1 MPYIYPRFAPSAADK
16 AFKALERR
24 IAGGQGARITLK
36 PDRIPETSWP
46 ATGGVP
52 VDADRLGALREQVK
66 SAVQGRACTD
76 HQSRRVFD
84 VEVGLTLLRWFEQD
98 GPTNAADQDMWALLT
113 IAVMPDLALQRF
125 PPAHGSGRL
134 AKERFLAGRR
144 NVFYRAYL
152 RALVLGELLR
162 NPDMELYEDEL
173 VGMID
178 RNLSMD
184 HRLTRAIA
192 REIAGLSRNGNR
204 RETVRSG
211 LKAIQYEVK
220 VTDLGYLSEA
230 GLQEVVHRAMRQG
243 A

>member
-1 MPYIYPRFAPSAADK
+1 MAYLYPRFTPSAAEK
-16 AFKALERR
+16 MLRALEKR
-24 IAGGQGARITLK
+24 IASGQGARITLK
-36 PDRIPETSWP
+36 PDSMPETSWP

-52 VDADRLGALREQVK
+52 VDADRLRTLRGKVE
-66 SAVQGRACTD
+66 SAVQGQECAD

-84 VEVGLTLLRWFEQD
+84 IEVGLTLFKWLEQD
-98 GPTNAADQDMWALLT
+98 GPTNAADQDMWSFLT
-113 IAVMPDLALQRF
+113 IAVMPDLALRRF
-125 PPAHGSGRL
+125 PSDPGSGRL
-134 AKERFLAGRR
+134 PRERFLAGRR

-162 NPDMELYEDEL
+162 HPDMELYEDEL

-192 REIAGLSRNGNR
+192 REIAGLPRSGNR
-204 RETVRSG
+204 RETVRNG

-230 GLQEVVHRAMRQG
+230 GLQEVVHLAMHQG
-243 A
+243 V